1 MRVFLQEQLRWV
13 EERDYFQYVID
24 ISPDDRLM
32 EVIVAETVKRAA
44 QHGFSEIVKAGQTL
58 KNPSLEEVR
67 LFLTEAIRNCRPDAL
82 TVKEYADRNG
92 VSTKT
97 VYQMVADGRLIAT
110 RVGRV
115 IRIKTDTEPNTPT
128 KAVSR
133 HW

>member
-1 MRVFLQEQLRWV
+1 MRTFLKEHLRWV
-13 EERDYFQYVID
+13 EERDYLQGIID
-24 ISPDDRLM
+24 MSPDDRLM
-32 EVIVAETVKRAA
+32 DAIVDDVVKEAA
-44 QHGFSEIVKAGQTL
+44 KRGFSEIVRAGQAL

-67 LFLTEAIRNCRPDAL
+67 LFLTECLAGFRPDTL
-82 TVKEYADRNG
+82 TVKEYAERNG

-97 VYQMVADGRLIAT
+97 VYQMVSDGRLIAT

-115 IRIKTDTEPNTPT
+115 IRISPDTQPNTPT